1 MAMFILSCK
10 YVTKEN
16 TVERK
21 EVARVYD
28 LYLYEDDLAEIIPSG
43 TAEEDSVLMARNYIN
58 NWVRQHVVLHKAENN
73 LSDREKQ
80 VEKQLSEYRNSLI
93 RHIYETELI
102 RQRLDTNV
110 SEEEIE
116 TYYKNNP
123 RNFELRDNIIKA
135 IYIKTKSNAPKLN
148 KLRQWYKSNDNKD
161 RMALEEYCH
170 QFAIDFNLDDDSWVL
185 FDELLKKVP
194 IKTYDKEE
202 FLKNNRYIEIT
213 DSNETYFINIK
224 GFMIKQSL
232 SPLSFEKDN
241 IRAIIINRRK
251 LELVKEM
258 EKAAFDQA
266 LKNNDFE
273 IYDTK
278 AK

>member
-1 MAMFILSCK
+1 MFILSCK